1 MSRRNFTPLG
11 LNGTSL
17 GMAALADAATDGLD
31 RAVRAFLSSLE
42 HERRMSPLTVRGYGG
57 DLAELLSFVRETRP
71 EVREP
76 SGIDLAILRSFLGR
90 LAKGRKPSTMARKMA
105 AVRSLFRFLLKRR
118 QLEKNPAAG
127 LALPKVRRK
136 LPVVLNV
143 DAAAQVMAA
152 PQGDAP
158 DMLRDRAIL
167 ELFYSSGLRLSELV
181 GLDLTSLDLALDSPE
196 VRVIG
201 KGSKE
206 RRAPVGSLAR
216 GALARYLSEGRQ
228 SLWEMA
234 KRPAPTAA
242 VFLSRRGRRI
252 SVRSVELL
260 VKKYGALGAGR
271 SDVVP
276 HALRH
281 TCATHMLEGGADLRA
296 IQELLGHASL
306 STTQR
311 YTHVSM
317 DRILTVYDEAHPLAR
332 KVAR

>member
-1 MSRRNFTPLG
+1 
-11 LNGTSL
+11 
-17 GMAALADAATDGLD
+17 MAAEATDGLD

-42 HERRMSPLTVRGYGG
+42 HERRMSPLTVSGYGR
-57 DLAELLSFVRETRP
+57 DLAELTRFVRETRP
-71 EVREP
+71 EVDEP
-76 SGIDLAILRSFLGR
+76 GGIDLALLRSFLGR
-90 LAKGRKPSTMARKMA
+90 LAKGQKPATLARKMA
-105 AVRSLFRFLLKRR
+105 AVRSWFRFLVKRR
-118 QLEKNPAAG
+118 QLEKSPAAS

-152 PQGDAP
+152 PEGDAP

-167 ELFYSSGLRLSELV
+167 EVFYSSGLRLSELV
-181 GLDLTSLDLALDSPE
+181 GLDLEALSLAGQASEL
-196 VRVIG
+196 RVIG

-206 RRAPVGSLAR
+206 RRVPVGSLAQA
-216 GALARYLSEGRQ
+216 ALARYLGEARGA
-228 SLWEMA
+228 LLAMA
-234 KRPAPTAA
+234 KRPQHTAA
-242 VFLSRRGRRI
+242 MFLSRRGRRI

-271 SDVVP
+271 GDVVP

-332 KVAR
+332 KAAR

>member
-1 MSRRNFTPLG
+1 
-11 LNGTSL
+11 
-17 GMAALADAATDGLD
+17 MAPAEEATDGLD

-42 HERRMSPLTVRGYGG
+42 HERRMSPLTVSGYGR
-57 DLAELLSFVRETRP
+57 DLAELTAFVRETRP
-71 EVREP
+71 GVVEA
-76 SGIDLAILRSFLGR
+76 SGIDLALLRSFLGR
-90 LAKGRKPSTMARKMA
+90 LAKDRKPATLARKMA
-105 AVRSLFRFLLKRR
+105 AVRSWFRFLVKRR
-118 QLEKNPAAG
+118 VLEKNPAAS
-127 LALPKVRRK
+127 LSLPKVRRK

-152 PQGDAP
+152 PAGDAP
-158 DMLRDRAIL
+158 DMVRDRAIL

-181 GLDLTSLDLALDSPE
+181 GLDLGSVSQSGEHSEL
-196 VRVIG
+196 RVIG

-206 RRAPVGSLAR
+206 RRVPVGSLAQAALTRYLSDAR
-216 GALARYLSEGRQ
+216 GALF
-228 SLWEMA
+228 EMA
-234 KRPAPTAA
+234 RKPTPTTAL
-242 VFLSRRGRRI
+242 FLSRRGRRI

-332 KVAR
+332 KAAR

>member
-1 MSRRNFTPLG
+1 
-11 LNGTSL
+11 
-17 GMAALADAATDGLD
+17 MADEATDGLD
-31 RAVRAFLSSLE
+31 RAVRAFLSSLA
-42 HERRMSPLTVRGYGG
+42 HERRMSPLTVSGYGR
-57 DLAELLSFVRETRP
+57 DLAELCSFVRETRP
-71 EVREP
+71 GVDEP
-76 SGIDLAILRSFLGR
+76 SGVDLALLRSFLGR
-90 LAKGRKPSTMARKMA
+90 LAKDRKPATLARKMA
-105 AVRSLFRFLLKRR
+105 AVRSWFRFLVKRR
-118 QLEKNPAAG
+118 QLEKNPAAS

-152 PQGDAP
+152 PEGDAP

-167 ELFYSSGLRLSELV
+167 EVFYSSGLRLSELV
-181 GLDLTSLDLALDSPE
+181 GLDLGSLSLAGKHSEL
-196 VRVIG
+196 RVIG

-206 RRAPVGSLAR
+206 RRVPVGSLAQA
-216 GALARYLSEGRQ
+216 ALARYLSEARDA
-228 SLWEMA
+228 LFAMA
-234 KRPAPTAA
+234 QNKRRPSAERPQPTTAL
-242 VFLSRRGRRI
+242 FLSRRGRRI

-260 VKKYGALGAGR
+260 VKKYGVLGAGR
-271 SDVVP
+271 GDVVP

-332 KVAR
+332 KAAR

>member
-1 MSRRNFTPLG
+1 
-11 LNGTSL
+11 
-17 GMAALADAATDGLD
+17 MADEATDGLD
-31 RAVRAFLSSLE
+31 RAVRAFLSSLT
-42 HERRMSPLTVRGYGG
+42 HERRMSPLTVSGYGR
-57 DLAELLSFVRETRP
+57 DLAELCGFVRETRP
-71 EVREP
+71 GVDEP
-76 SGIDLAILRSFLGR
+76 SGVDLALLRSFLGR
-90 LAKGRKPSTMARKMA
+90 LAKDRKPATIARKMA
-105 AVRSLFRFLLKRR
+105 AVRSWFRFLMKRR
-118 QLEKNPAAG
+118 QLEKNPAQS

-152 PQGDAP
+152 PEGDAP
-158 DMLRDRAIL
+158 AMLRDRAIL
-167 ELFYSSGLRLSELV
+167 EVFYSSGLRLSELV
-181 GLDLTSLDLALDSPE
+181 GLDLGSVSLAGEQSEL
-196 VRVIG
+196 RVIG

-206 RRAPVGSLAR
+206 RRVPVGSLAR
-216 GALARYLSEGRQ
+216 GALTRYLSEARDALFAMGKQ
-228 SLWEMA
+228 P
-234 KRPAPTAA
+234 RPTTAL
-242 VFLSRRGRRI
+242 FLSRRGRRI

-271 SDVVP
+271 GDVVP

-332 KVAR
+332 KAAR